1 MGSAIQFNVSGV
13 NVKGTS
19 PNDIIIPSPNASNGL
34 GIANCLISQKIVA
47 SVVYNF
53 IVLSSCFYAM
63 PIQP

>member
-47 SVVYNF
+47 N
-53 IVLSSCFYAM
+53 AE
-63 PIQP
+63 